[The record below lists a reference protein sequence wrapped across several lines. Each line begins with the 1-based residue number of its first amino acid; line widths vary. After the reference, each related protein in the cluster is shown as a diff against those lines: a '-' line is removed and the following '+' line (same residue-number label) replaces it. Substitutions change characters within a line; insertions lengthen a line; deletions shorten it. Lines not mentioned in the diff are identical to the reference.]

1 MGVSSPRW
9 PEPEP
14 GSRWR
19 EVSCGGYR
27 DTGRQVSELLA
38 GDILAHAR
46 RTPDASA
53 LLWNGTVVT
62 YADLA
67 ELGRR
72 AADRIGL
79 SATPRNKPIGLRS
92 RKSPE
97 SIAMVLACLAAGRT
111 VFLPSPDLGHDALD
125 RLSRQAG
132 CPDLVTADDGAAD
145 GPERSA
151 RPGPA
156 TEPAPPAAAMPPDT
170 SLLLSTS
177 GSTGLPKLVPL
188 GGAAVDRFTAWAGG
202 AFGIGPGTRVL
213 SHAPLNFDLTLL
225 DIWTTL
231 RQGGCVVLVDPE
243 RAADPHHLARL
254 LHDTRPE
261 VVQAVPLF
269 FRLLTQAPKAP
280 DRVPG
285 VRHVLLTGDH
295 APRPLRGTIARMFP
309 DAVFHNVYGCTETN
323 DSLMY
328 SCTAEEAAERETLPL
343 GQPLPGVHMSLR
355 EADAVLDGPGIGEL
369 AVSTPFQAHGYL
381 GSEAA
386 DERFFQDGPEPG
398 ARHWFRTGDLVRRAP
413 DGELTLVGRNDF
425 QVKAAGVR
433 VNVEEVERVILSH
446 EQVLDAVVVAVPDT
460 LAGTR
465 LCALVRTRPEAALSG
480 LKLLAH
486 CSARLA
492 RPAVPTVRLTRD
504 PLPVGPTGKPDRARV
519 RDAFRTDPALA

>member
-1 MGVSSPRW
+1 MSK
-9 PEPEP
+9 
-14 GSRWR
+14 
-19 EVSCGGYR
+19 
-27 DTGRQVSELLA
+27 LLA
-38 GDILAHAR
+38 GDVLAHAR
-46 RTPDASA
+46 RTPDAPA
-53 LLWNGTVVT
+53 LLWNGAVVT
-62 YADLA
+62 YAHLA
-67 ELGRR
+67 ELSRR

-79 SATPRNKPIGLRS
+79 SALPGNAPIGLRA
-92 RKSPE
+92 RKSPD

-111 VFLPSPDLGHDALD
+111 VFLPSPELGHDVLE
-125 RLSRQAG
+125 RLSRRAG
-132 CPDLVTADDGAAD
+132 CPELLTTGD
-145 GPERSA
+145 GPADEDERST
-151 RPGPA
+151 RPGTPA
-156 TEPAPPAAAMPPDT
+156 AEPVPPAAVVPPDT

-188 GGAAVDRFTAWAGG
+188 GGAAVDRFTAWAAG

-231 RQGGCVVLVDPE
+231 RQGGCVILVDPE
-243 RAADPHHLARL
+243 RAANPHYLAKL
-254 LHDTRPE
+254 LQDTRPE

-269 FRLLTQAPKAP
+269 FRLLTQGSKAP
-280 DRVPG
+280 DRVAG

-323 DSLMY
+323 DSLLY
-328 SCTAEEAAERETLPL
+328 SCTAEEAAEREVLPL
-343 GQPLPGVHMSLR
+343 GQPLPGVHLSLR
-355 EADAVLDGPGIGEL
+355 EADTVLDGPGTGEL
-369 AVSTPFQAHGYL
+369 VVSTPFQAHGYL
-381 GSEAA
+381 DPQAA
-386 DERFFQDGPEPG
+386 QERFFQEGPEPG
-398 ARHWFRTGDLVRRAP
+398 ARRWFRTGDLVRRGP

-433 VNVEEVERVILSH
+433 VNLEEVERVILSH

-465 LCALVRTRPEAALSG
+465 LWALVRTRPEAALSG

-492 RPAVPTVRLTRD
+492 RPAVPTVRLTRE
-504 PLPVGPTGKPDRARV
+504 PLPVGPTGKPDRARI